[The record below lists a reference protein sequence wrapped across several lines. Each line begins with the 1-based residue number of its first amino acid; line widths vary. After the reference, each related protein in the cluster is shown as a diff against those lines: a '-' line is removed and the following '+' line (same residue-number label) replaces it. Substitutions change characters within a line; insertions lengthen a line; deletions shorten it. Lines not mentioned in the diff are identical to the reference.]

1 MKKLSSLLL
10 LTLSIRLLA
19 GAALAAEIP
28 DPDFYFNAGAGKETG
43 KGDITYEYAFSKDPR
58 KAAEAYVS
66 LLTKEYGF
74 ALTDSYL
81 ETEVATWRLE
91 DASGKMIRLD
101 YDQGDGR
108 TP

>member
-1 MKKLSSLLL
+1 MEKLSSLLL

-74 ALTDSYL
+74 ALTDSYPG
-81 ETEVATWRLE
+81 TEVATWRLE

>member
-19 GAALAAEIP
+19 GAALAAE
-28 DPDFYFNAGAGKETG
+28 
-43 KGDITYEYAFSKDPR
+43 
-58 KAAEAYVS
+58 AYVS

-74 ALTDSYL
+74 ALTDGYL

>member
-1 MKKLSSLLL
+1 MNTKPVYRIIIHSNEQGGYIMKKLSSLLL

-58 KAAEAYVS
+58 KAAEAYV
-66 LLTKEYGF
+66 
-74 ALTDSYL
+74 
-81 ETEVATWRLE
+81 
-91 DASGKMIRLD
+91 
-101 YDQGDGR
+101 
-108 TP
+108 